1 MQDFRMETFLTVCRH
16 MNFTKAS
23 QELNLTQ
30 PAVSQHIHWLE
41 KYYDTK
47 LFYYEGKKMYL
58 TKSGEM
64 LKNAATTMLHDE
76 LILKESVRKADE
88 KTETLRFG
96 ATKTIAEVLM
106 ADAMK
111 KYLDQNPESR
121 IYMAVGNTKNL
132 LEKLDN
138 GDIDFAVVEGFF
150 QKKEY
155 EFLLYS
161 AEQYIAVCSPEYSF
175 EREPEKVEDLMRE
188 RLFLR
193 EPGSGTR
200 EVLERFLDFHNLN
213 IGDFQRIAEVESL
226 HTIKELT
233 KAGYGITFLYET
245 AVRDELKRGE
255 LRKLD
260 LKDFRLSHEFAFIW
274 RRGSIYAEV
283 YRNLFAL
290 FRGERKNLDEGS
302 DDICCR

>member
-1 MQDFRMETFLTVCRH
+1 MQDFRIETFLTVCRY

-41 KYYDTK
+41 KYYGTK
-47 LFYYEGKKMYL
+47 LFLYEGKKMYL

-64 LKNAATTMLHDE
+64 LKDAATTMLHDE
-76 LILKESVRKADE
+76 LILRESIRKAEE

-111 KYLDQNPESR
+111 KYLDQNPESG
-121 IYMAVGNTKNL
+121 IYMAVANTKNL
-132 LEKLDN
+132 LKKLDN
-138 GDIDFAVVEGFF
+138 GEIDFAVVEGFF

-161 AEQYIAVCSPEYSF
+161 TEKYIAVCSPEYSF
-175 EREPEKVEDLMRE
+175 EKVPKKAEDLMRE
-188 RLFLR
+188 RLLLR

-200 EVLERFLDFHNLN
+200 EVLERFLDFHNLS
-213 IGDFQRIAEVESL
+213 IEDFQRTAEIGSL

-245 AVRDELKRGE
+245 AVQDELRNGE
-255 LRKLD
+255 LQKIELE
-260 LKDFRLSHEFAFIW
+260 DFRLSHEFTFIW
-274 RRGSIYAEV
+274 RRGSIYAET
-283 YRNLFAL
+283 YRKLFAL
-290 FRGERKNLDEGS
+290 FLGRTEKDK
-302 DDICCR
+302 I